1 MKKRL
6 FLLLI
11 ILFSPLARAEFK
23 HLGEASIVISGGNSE
38 LSTYNFKTNNSYKK
52 TKESRYTS
60 SFGGHYTLG
69 DAADVIIVRN
79 WDVNAKF
86 DAKFTKTLGAFLGEK
101 LEGDKFS
108 GYETRLS
115 TDFGISDVFYT
126 SDTQELKGEVGYRN
140 FYEKNISAAKGSK
153 NDHMG
158 RLNLM
163 HRYTAKDKFVL
174 ETYVEYLPNF
184 SESEDYLLNFGP
196 SIAFS
201 LTSNFSFKVGYDGRY
216 DNQPAIDGNRKLDYL
231 YTTSIISKF

>member
-1 MKKRL
+1 MKSLILATLVL
-6 FLLLI
+6 FLS
-11 ILFSPLARAEFK
+11 FNSFAEFE
-23 HLGEASIVISGGNSE
+23 HIGEASVVISGGNSE
-38 LSTYNFKTNNSYKK
+38 LSTYNVKSNNSYKF
-52 TKESRYTS
+52 SRYTT

-69 DAADVIIVRN
+69 DASDVIIVRN
-79 WDVNAKF
+79 WDVNAKI
-86 DAKFTKTLGAFLGEK
+86 DTKFTKTLGAFIGEK

-108 GYETRLS
+108 GYERRLS
-115 TDFGISDVFYT
+115 TDVGISDVFYT

-158 RLNLM
+158 RLNLR
-163 HRYTAKDKFVL
+163 HRYVAKDKFVV
-174 ETYVEYLPNF
+174 ESYVEYLPNF
-184 SESEDYLLNFGP
+184 SESDDYLINFGP

-216 DNQPAIDGNRKLDYL
+216 DNQPALDGNKKLDYL